1 MLTCMNNTELEKIM
15 LSLGESKFRA
25 KQLFEW
31 FHQKKIWDYNQ
42 MTNLPKNLKDKL
54 TTQYPTN
61 NIKIVEKYISAI
73 DGTRKYLFELSDY
86 HIIESVLMKYKHGNS
101 VCISSQ
107 VGCRMGCKFCASTI
121 GGLKRNLT
129 PAEMLA
135 QVYKISEDINE
146 KISNIV
152 IMGTGEPLERLD
164 ITTKFIELINSD
176 KGQNIG
182 QRHITVS
189 TCGLVPKILELAEK
203 EMQITLAISLHA
215 TTDEDRKNIMPIANK
230 YTIKQ
235 LLDAC
240 KLYINKTGRRI
251 TFEYSLIDG
260 QNDTVDVAKQLSN
273 LLKGMLCHVNLIP
286 INKIETQS
294 FKSSS
299 EDKIKDFANIL
310 KSRGIEV
317 TVRRTLGQD
326 INASCGQLRYNYLKT
341 CL

>member
-1 MLTCMNNTELEKIM
+1 
-15 LSLGESKFRA
+15 
-25 KQLFEW
+25 
-31 FHQKKIWDYNQ
+31 
-42 MTNLPKNLKDKL
+42 
-54 TTQYPTN
+54 
-61 NIKIVEKYISAI
+61 
-73 DGTRKYLFELSDY
+73 
-86 HIIESVLMKYKHGNS
+86 NS
-101 VCISSQ
+101 ICISSQ
-107 VGCRMGCKFCASTI
+107 VGCKMGCKFCASTI

-129 PAEMLA
+129 PSEMLA

-182 QRHITVS
+182 QRHITIS
-189 TCGLVPKILELAEK
+189 TCGLVPQILELANK

-215 TTDEDRKNIMPIANK
+215 TTDEHRKKIMPIANK

-240 KLYINKTGRRI
+240 KIYINKTGRRI
-251 TFEYSLIDG
+251 SFEYSLIDG
-260 QNDTVDVAKQLSN
+260 QNDNLEAARQLSN

-294 FKSSS
+294 FKSST
-299 EDKIKDFANIL
+299 EKKIKDFANIL
-310 KSRGIEV
+310 KTRGIET

-326 INASCGQLRYNYLKT
+326 INASCGQLRYNYLNT
-341 CL
+341 